1 VSGTRLL
8 VGLAWAFALVE
19 LPLALSAPTGLLV
32 VPAYALL
39 CLVVAAGAAVDAFGG
54 RPARCGAWGFGHL
67 LATIALVTAL
77 DVGGRVQGGTWG
89 QWGVPFAFVL
99 VVGWLPPVVAFGGA
113 MLAVDR
119 GRRRARRV
127 VRRRRAEEPPL
138 PSP

>member
-54 RPARCGAWGFGHL
+54 RPARCGAWGGQGL
-67 LATIALVTAL
+67 LTGCQVRTGQRA
-77 DVGGRVQGGTWG
+77 GPRSGRVGRLPLRGTG
-89 QWGVPFAFVL
+89 PPLGSRMRAPSFGPAF
-99 VVGWLPPVVAFGGA
+99 GRPPVA
-113 MLAVDR
+113 LT
-119 GRRRARRV
+119 RV
-127 VRRRRAEEPPL
+127 
-138 PSP
+138 